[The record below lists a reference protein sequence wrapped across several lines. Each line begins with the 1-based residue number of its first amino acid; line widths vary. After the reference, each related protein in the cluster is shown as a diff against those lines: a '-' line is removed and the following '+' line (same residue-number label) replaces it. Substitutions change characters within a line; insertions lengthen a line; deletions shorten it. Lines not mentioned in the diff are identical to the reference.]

1 MSDLR
6 SRGTA
11 FRTVLLGVDALLI
24 ALHVVHRLASH
35 TFFAGPAFDLTGD
48 YGLSELFS
56 YVKLLATVFLL
67 VRVARQ
73 DHRPALL
80 AWAAVFGYLLLDD
93 LVRFHERTGEG
104 VVSLLHDDPD
114 RYLVGGMRTQDLGEI
129 AILVAVGLPLL
140 TILAVNYV
148 RGSAASRRTDR
159 TFAVLLIVMTGFAV
173 VVDLVADVF
182 TANAVRF
189 VLTLIED
196 GGELVMLSLIAS
208 YAFSLAGYDEPH
220 GEEKLPGR
228 RRFRHR

>member
-1 MSDLR
+1 MSQLR
-6 SRGTA
+6 CRSTT
-11 FRTVLLGVDALLI
+11 FRSVLLGVDALLI
-24 ALHVVHRLASH
+24 ALHVVHRLAPG

-48 YGLSELFS
+48 YGLAELFS

-67 VRVARQ
+67 VRVARR
-73 DHRPALL
+73 DHRTALL

-129 AILVAVGLPLL
+129 AILAAVGIPLL

-159 TFAVLLIVMTGFAV
+159 RFALLLVVMTGFAV
-173 VVDLVADVF
+173 VVDLIADVF
-182 TANAVRF
+182 TASVLRF

-196 GGELVMLSLIAS
+196 GGELVMITLITS
-208 YAFSLAGYDEPH
+208 YAYSLSGYDAAH
-220 GEEKLPGR
+220 GEAKLPGR
-228 RRFRHR
+228 GRLRHR